1 MIAICQSPLI
11 TFEPIWLPGFK
22 MDRVEESWLEVKKLM
37 LRIDMDKE
45 AIGFESHR
53 TSISIFELIC
63 SKQCTTEVTEH
74 HFNR

>member
-1 MIAICQSPLI
+1 
-11 TFEPIWLPGFK
+11 

>member
-1 MIAICQSPLI
+1 MEAKNKLWQSSLI

-22 MDRVEESWLEVKKLM
+22 MDKVEESWLEVKKLM

-53 TSISIFELIC
+53 TSISPNIISIFELA
-63 SKQCTTEVTEH
+63 
-74 HFNR
+74 

>member
-1 MIAICQSPLI
+1 MIAICQSRLI
-11 TFEPIWLPGFK
+11 TFEPIWLPGVK
-22 MDRVEESWLEVKKLM
+22 MVTVEESWLEVKKLM